1 MEKLK
6 QKINYLINRRNSF
19 WATAMLTLG
28 GVAMLLLRL
37 NGGFIVYLL
46 IILGIVLSI
55 ILIIGCMKQEE
66 LIVKLINKLEN

>member
-46 IILGIVLSI
+46 ILVGLLASG
-55 ILIIGCMKQEE
+55 ILINGCIKQEE
-66 LIVKLINKLEN
+66 LIEKLINKLEN